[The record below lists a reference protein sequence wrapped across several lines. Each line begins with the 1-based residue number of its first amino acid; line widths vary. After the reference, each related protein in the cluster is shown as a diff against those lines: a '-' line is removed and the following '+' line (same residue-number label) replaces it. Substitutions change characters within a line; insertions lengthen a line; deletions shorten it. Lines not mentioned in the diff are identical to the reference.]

1 MTDNPAQ
8 PGPPE
13 EAGDA
18 SGAPPEVPAGS
29 GVGEQE
35 GAQRTAGAPGEAQA
49 QEAAGEATLAP
60 GAAGDARAQDTA
72 ATGETQAQ
80 AEDTAGAA
88 GAASGA
94 TPPDAA
100 SDSQA
105 TSLHGCPLDPRPGA
119 VVVHCNRGDY
129 LPLMNALKADGYDL
143 PVGVTGVDY
152 LTHPGRD
159 LPGGIR
165 PERFEVVV
173 ELLALAHRRRVRVR
187 CQVPAQDPFVPSLF
201 DLWPG
206 TEAHERETYD
216 MFGIRFAGHP
226 DLSRILMPEDWEG
239 HPLRKDY
246 DTGHIPVQFKEAPR

>member
-1 MTDNPAQ
+1 MTDTGAPAPRRRRGR
-8 PGPPE
+8 PGP
-13 EAGDA
+13 AGPSEPGRRRDPP
-18 SGAPPEVPAGS
+18 APGPATPARRRYGR
-29 GVGEQE
+29 GTGQ
-35 GAQRTAGAPGEAQA
+35 ARAGARR
-49 QEAAGEATLAP
+49 ATA
-60 GAAGDARAQDTA
+60 
-72 ATGETQAQ
+72 
-80 AEDTAGAA
+80 
-88 GAASGA
+88 
-94 TPPDAA
+94 PDAA
-100 SDSQA
+100 R
-105 TSLHGCPLDPRPGA
+105 RPGDEPA
-119 VVVHCNRGDY
+119 RLSRWTPGPGQWWFTATGATIW
-129 LPLMNALKADGYDL
+129 PLMNALKADGYDL

-173 ELLALAHRRRVRVR
+173 ELLSLAHRRRVRVR